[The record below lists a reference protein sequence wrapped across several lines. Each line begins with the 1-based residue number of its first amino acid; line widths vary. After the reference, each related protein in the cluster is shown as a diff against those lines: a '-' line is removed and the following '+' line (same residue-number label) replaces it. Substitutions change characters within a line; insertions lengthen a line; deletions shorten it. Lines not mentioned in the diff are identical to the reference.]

1 MIVRAKAYI
10 SDMHDGT
17 RRQIIV
23 NELPYQVNKAALIEK
38 IAELVS
44 DKKITGIG
52 DLRDESD
59 RQGMRIVIELK
70 RDVQPELVLN
80 NLYKYTAMQSTFA
93 ANMLV
98 LIDGQPK
105 VINIREAL
113 QAYIDFR
120 REVITRRT
128 KFELKGARARAH
140 ILEGLRIALITSIK

>member
-1 MIVRAKAYI
+1 MNCRI
-10 SDMHDGT
+10 
-17 RRQIIV
+17 
-23 NELPYQVNKAALIEK
+23 QVKQAALIEK

-98 LIDGQPK
+98 LIDGSPRLL
-105 VINIREAL
+105 ISGSPA
-113 QAYIDFR
+113 
-120 REVITRRT
+120 
-128 KFELKGARARAH
+128 
-140 ILEGLRIALITSIK
+140 GLHRFPP

>member
-44 DKKITGIG
+44 DKKITGVG

-70 RDVQPELVLN
+70 REAQPELVLN

-98 LIDGQPK
+98 LVDGQPR

-113 QAYIDFR
+113 QAFIDFR
-120 REVITRRT
+120 REVITRRS
-128 KFELKGARARAH
+128 KFELKGAKARAH
-140 ILEGLRIALITSIK
+140 ILEGLENRAGQHR

>member
-1 MIVRAKAYI
+1 
-10 SDMHDGT
+10 
-17 RRQIIV
+17 
-23 NELPYQVNKAALIEK
+23 
-38 IAELVS
+38 
-44 DKKITGIG
+44 
-52 DLRDESD
+52 
-59 RQGMRIVIELK
+59 MRIVIELK

-128 KFELKGARARAH
+128 KFELKGARARAQ
-140 ILEGLRIALITSIK
+140 LLIN